1 MQGPLIVQDE
11 VKLENEEDDVEI
23 EVEKEEEEKDR
34 EIEDEEEE
42 IERDKKMK
50 EKKRKEEEENGLK
63 DDDKYDLMKNKIQ
76 PRMKDIAKWS
86 LMCASEAIE
95 HRNNS
100 WELYGFDYMIDDDYN
115 AWLIEINSSPACD
128 YSTATTSKYVQ
139 KALVELLSVVLD
151 VRQYENNLKSNPKQ
165 CKDKYPD
172 TGGWENI
179 FKGVTMD
186 MPVAAFGTD
195 MTLKGEA
202 MKLPK
207 KQNNTSGT
215 GFSQG
220 GGIPQG
226 SGLNGGGGSHSEESR
241 LKKIKNRIPSSSS
254 LSKTKQSSLCSSS
267 STSDDEESQDGVD
280 DADKELSNLFSA
292 DPGPVYST
300 GMTLHFKIIYLFIF
314 FIY

>member
-1 MQGPLIVQDE
+1 MVDPNTDE
-11 VKLENEEDDVEI
+11 IKVDDKLGDDDQDDVEI

-42 IERDKKMK
+42 IEKVRK
-50 EKKRKEEEENGLK
+50 EDERKRKEEREKELR
-63 DDDKYDLMKNKIQ
+63 DDDKYDLMKHKIQ

-95 HRNNS
+95 HRTNS

-139 KALVELLSVVLD
+139 KALVDLLAVVLD
-151 VRQYENNLKSNPKQ
+151 VRQYENNLKSNPKLYKD
-165 CKDKYPD
+165 KDKYPN

-179 FKGVTMD
+179 FKGVQMD

-195 MTLKGEA
+195 MTLKGEG

-207 KQNNTSGT
+207 KQNNSL
-215 GFSQG
+215 G

-226 SGLNGGGGSHSEESR
+226 SGVNGGVGSHSEEGR
-241 LKKIKNRIPSSSS
+241 LKKMQNRIPSNSSF
-254 LSKTKQSSLCSSS
+254 SKTKHNTHSCSA
-267 STSDDEESQDGVD
+267 SDPDDIQEGVEYT
-280 DADKELSNLFSA
+280 DKELSNLFSA
-292 DPGPVYST
+292 DPGSGHSSGINFYSNV
-300 GMTLHFKIIYLFIF
+300 IQ
-314 FIY
+314 